1 MESRKGFHLIIL
13 MSALLWGSSFPVVK
27 VTLDVVNPFFLTS
40 IRMIIAAV
48 LGIGLVKR
56 YSSFGV
62 FRMRSIWI
70 LSGLNALGYTLQ
82 HVGMQFALA
91 SESALLINI
100 NVIFVAI
107 LAAFFLNEKITL
119 QKASALS
126 LGVGGILILTTR
138 GDISFLSSD
147 EVLGQIIILLAG
159 LVWAFYIVFTKKC
172 LATHSAMDLSV
183 VVIVETAIILSPL
196 LAFYPHAGI
205 SVEAWIALLYL
216 GFVCTALALFLYVV
230 GLSRVGATVSSILI
244 TAEILFAVL
253 LSVVFLDELI
263 GTPFFLGGLLIL
275 LAIILA
281 SWSREEITPRS
292 RFSRGV

>member
-1 MESRKGFHLIIL
+1 MESRRGFHLIIL
-13 MSALLWGSSFPVVK
+13 TSALLWGSSFPVVK

-48 LGIGLVKR
+48 VGIVLIQK
-56 YSSFGV
+56 YSSAGV
-62 FRMRSIWI
+62 FRIRMIWV

-91 SESALLINI
+91 SESALLINF

-107 LAAFFLNEKITL
+107 LAAHFLNEKITL

-138 GDISFLSSD
+138 GDISFLNSD
-147 EVLGQIIILLAG
+147 EILGQIIILLAG

-172 LATHSAMDLSV
+172 LATHSATDLSM

-196 LAFYPHAGI
+196 LAFYPLAGI
-205 SVEAWIALLYL
+205 SIEGWMGLLYL

-230 GLSRVGATVSSILI
+230 GLTRVGATVSSILI

-253 LSVVFLDELI
+253 LSVVFLGEQL
-263 GTPFFLGGLLIL
+263 GMPFLLGGLLIL
-275 LAIILA
+275 LAIVLA
-281 SWSREEITPRS
+281 SRSKEEITPQ
-292 RFSRGV
+292 